1 MWSCGVSP
9 EGTGSTNWPTSPL
22 WGADTNTTAPSRV
35 AQREDFIFIKN
46 SIRRN
51 QPRIVSTFLNY
62 KTAGTDWTDSIIGYF
77 QIITSWL
84 LVRQNH
90 IFHIMLLHS
99 TYFTGSCDGHPEPA
113 VRCASFPPKFIKI
126 LNVKTV
132 VNFGAA
138 LTGSQC
144 PSKLNTEHVA
154 EILQRN
160 QTRRVILMLIINSHE
175 IRSYCRQLPIYTF
188 KLGGRGFKVPV
199 KSNKNVT
206 LRSQKNLKHVTKM
219 LPFSGGKDSRPS
231 LALQREDFI
240 LF

>member
-1 MWSCGVSP
+1 MPLVTLNLLCGV
-9 EGTGSTNWPTSPL
+9 
-22 WGADTNTTAPSRV
+22 
-35 AQREDFIFIKN
+35 
-46 SIRRN
+46 
-51 QPRIVSTFLNY
+51 
-62 KTAGTDWTDSIIGYF
+62 
-77 QIITSWL
+77 
-84 LVRQNH
+84 
-90 IFHIMLLHS
+90 
-99 TYFTGSCDGHPEPA
+99 
-113 VRCASFPPKFIKI
+113 ASLPPKFIKI
-126 LNVKTV
+126 LNVNTV

-138 LTGSQC
+138 LTGSRC

-206 LRSQKNLKHVTKM
+206 LRSQMNLKHVTKM